1 MIRTKEGLVSIITP
15 TYNSEK
21 FISETIESIKA
32 QSYTNWE
39 LLITDDCSTDNTIEV
54 IQKFTKSDKRIKLF
68 KLKENSGAGIAR
80 NTSIKNAT
88 GTFIAFCDSDDQW
101 LPEKLATQISFMQK
115 NDLRFTYSSYYT
127 IDTNGNRKGIIA
139 APSKLTYSM
148 LLRNNYV
155 GCLTAIYNQEKLGK
169 IYMSEIRKRQDW
181 TLWLKIMG
189 KLQYTCGIQ
198 EPLAIYRIRPN
209 SVSSK
214 KISLLQITYNLYRK
228 ELNMGMIKSIFYLFR
243 YLFYLVK
250 KKIS

>member
-1 MIRTKEGLVSIITP
+1 MRLKNNTVSIITP
-15 TYNSEK
+15 TYNSQE
-21 FISETIESIKA
+21 FIKETIVSIIN
-32 QSYTNWE
+32 QTHDNWE
-39 LLITDDCSTDNTIEV
+39 LLITDDCS
-54 IQKFTKSDKRIKLF
+54 SDKTVEIIEEYMKIDERIKLF
-68 KLKENSGAGIAR
+68 KLEENSGAGIAR
-80 NTSIKNAT
+80 NTSIKNAI

-101 LPEKLATQISFMQK
+101 LPEKLTTQISFMLK
-115 NDLRFTYSSYYT
+115 NNLMFTYSSYYT
-127 IDTNGNRKGIIA
+127 IDASGNRKGMVT

-169 IYMSEIRKRQDW
+169 IYMSEMRKRQDW
-181 TLWLKIMG
+181 TLWLKIMDRL
-189 KLQYTCGIQ
+189 KYTCGIQ

-228 ELNMGMIKSIFYLFR
+228 ELSMGVIKSIFHLLR